1 MENGAIILLHT
12 GTLYTKEALPEIITR
27 LKAKGY
33 AFVPVSKLVYW
44 NNYIVDFAGKQH
56 KGK

>member
-1 MENGAIILLHT
+1 MENGAILLLHT
-12 GTLYTKEALPEIITR
+12 GTLYTKDALTEIITQ

-33 AFVPVSKLVYW
+33 AFVPVSKLLYW
-44 NNYIVDFAGKQH
+44 NHYTIDYAGKQH